1 MAGAVTPHGSDP
13 VSPAGAAGAPV
24 GAPELGRGTRQRH
37 WWSGFW
43 LLALVAL
50 IAILAPLLTG
60 YDPERADPVNSLEPP
75 STEHLFGTNNNGAD
89 VFSRVVHAA
98 RLDLFIGFTSVALAF
113 LIATPLGAAAGY
125 SRHWWA
131 ATTMRFMDFLQ
142 SFPIFVLAMA
152 FVAFAGPSLRNVI
165 IVLTVLFIPIFV
177 RVVRSEVLAM
187 RESNFIEAAR
197 CVGNSDFR
205 LIARHVLPNVLGTSM
220 AQASVNIGWALL
232 VVAGI
237 SFVGA
242 GLQPPTPEWGLMIS
256 EGAENIIT
264 GQWWIALFPGLALGL
279 AVLAFAMAGDA
290 LRDRLDVRTGDR

>member
-1 MAGAVTPHGSDP
+1 MAGAVTPHGADS
-13 VSPAGAAGAPV
+13 VSPAGAAGETV
-24 GAPELGRGTRQRH
+24 GAPAFGRGKRRRH
-37 WWSGFW
+37 WWSGLW
-43 LLALVAL
+43 LLALVGL
-50 IAILAPLLTG
+50 IAILGPLLTG

-75 STEHLFGTNNNGAD
+75 SADHLFGTNSNGAD
-89 VFSRVVHAA
+89 VFSRVLHAA

-165 IVLTVLFIPIFV
+165 IVLTILFIPIFV

-197 CVGNSDFR
+197 CVGNSDLR
-205 LIARHVLPNVLGTSM
+205 LITRHVLPNVLGTSM

-290 LRDRLDVRTGDR
+290 LRDRLDVKAGD